1 MIEDFSSFHKIV
13 LPTLRQL
20 FTICCHPQR
29 KSTLKTYFNVHK
41 KGSKMIEKDF
51 DLLRIIKQMRVSAL
65 QLRCLMD
72 QSQASLSKQLAKHAL
87 SDDSSFSSSVSD
99 SETSKSYEFLDK
111 IFGDTEEKI
120 TKRLLKI
127 FLSRNSK
134 LKMKLQS
141 ESANVMEYK
150 V

>member
-1 MIEDFSSFHKIV
+1 
-13 LPTLRQL
+13 
-20 FTICCHPQR
+20 
-29 KSTLKTYFNVHK
+29 
-41 KGSKMIEKDF
+41 MIEKDF

-99 SETSKSYEFLDK
+99 SETGKIYEFLDK

-134 LKMKLQS
+134 LKIKLQS
-141 ESANVMEYK
+141 ESAIVVEHK
-150 V
+150 VETDIPAQKDKVVQFEELNGKFSNNNDDNSLEWKGELADEEDS

>member
-1 MIEDFSSFHKIV
+1 
-13 LPTLRQL
+13 
-20 FTICCHPQR
+20 
-29 KSTLKTYFNVHK
+29 
-41 KGSKMIEKDF
+41 MIEKDF

-99 SETSKSYEFLDK
+99 SETGKSYEFLDK

-134 LKMKLQS
+134 LKIKLQS
-141 ESANVMEYK
+141 ESAIVLEHK
-150 V
+150 VETDRPAQKDKVVNFGYLNRKISNKYNDNSLEWKGELVDEEDS

>member
-1 MIEDFSSFHKIV
+1 
-13 LPTLRQL
+13 
-20 FTICCHPQR
+20 
-29 KSTLKTYFNVHK
+29 
-41 KGSKMIEKDF
+41 MIEKDF

-87 SDDSSFSSSVSD
+87 SDDSSFSSSFSD
-99 SETSKSYEFLDK
+99 SETGKSYEFLDK

-134 LKMKLQS
+134 LKIKLQS
-141 ESANVMEYK
+141 ESAIVLEHK
-150 V
+150 VETDRPAQKDKVVNFGYLNRRISNNYDDNSLEWKGELADEEDS

>member
-1 MIEDFSSFHKIV
+1 
-13 LPTLRQL
+13 
-20 FTICCHPQR
+20 
-29 KSTLKTYFNVHK
+29 
-41 KGSKMIEKDF
+41 MIEKDF
-51 DLLRIIKQMRVSAL
+51 DLLRIIKHMRVSAL

-99 SETSKSYEFLDK
+99 SETGKSYEFLDK

-134 LKMKLQS
+134 LKIKLQS
-141 ESANVMEYK
+141 ESAIVLEHK
-150 V
+150 VETDRPAQKDKVVNFGYLNRKISHNYDDNSLEWKGELADEEDS

>member
-1 MIEDFSSFHKIV
+1 
-13 LPTLRQL
+13 
-20 FTICCHPQR
+20 
-29 KSTLKTYFNVHK
+29 
-41 KGSKMIEKDF
+41 MIEKDF
-51 DLLRIIKQMRVSAL
+51 DLLRIIKHMRVFAL

-87 SDDSSFSSSVSD
+87 SDDSNFSSSVSD
-99 SETSKSYEFLDK
+99 SETGKSYEFLDK

-134 LKMKLQS
+134 LKIKLQS
-141 ESANVMEYK
+141 ESAIVLEHK
-150 V
+150 VETDRPAQKDKVVNFGYLNRKISNNYDDNSLEWKGELVDEEDS

>member
-1 MIEDFSSFHKIV
+1 
-13 LPTLRQL
+13 
-20 FTICCHPQR
+20 
-29 KSTLKTYFNVHK
+29 
-41 KGSKMIEKDF
+41 MIEKDF

-87 SDDSSFSSSVSD
+87 SDDSNFSSSVSD
-99 SETSKSYEFLDK
+99 SETGKSYEFLDK

-134 LKMKLQS
+134 LKIKLQS
-141 ESANVMEYK
+141 ESAIVVEHK
-150 V
+150 VVTDIPAQKDKVVQFEELNGKFSNNNDDNSLEWKGELADEEDS

>member
-1 MIEDFSSFHKIV
+1 
-13 LPTLRQL
+13 
-20 FTICCHPQR
+20 
-29 KSTLKTYFNVHK
+29 
-41 KGSKMIEKDF
+41 MIEKDF

-99 SETSKSYEFLDK
+99 SETGKSYEFLDK
-111 IFGDTEEKI
+111 IFEDTEEKI

-134 LKMKLQS
+134 LKIKLQS
-141 ESANVMEYK
+141 ESAIVVEHK
-150 V
+150 VETDIPTQKDKVVQFEELNGKFSNNNDDNSLEWKGELADEEDS

>member
-1 MIEDFSSFHKIV
+1 
-13 LPTLRQL
+13 
-20 FTICCHPQR
+20 
-29 KSTLKTYFNVHK
+29 
-41 KGSKMIEKDF
+41 MIEKDF

-99 SETSKSYEFLDK
+99 SETGKSYEFLDK

-134 LKMKLQS
+134 LKIKLQS
-141 ESANVMEYK
+141 ESAIVVEHK
-150 V
+150 VETDIPTQKDKVVQFEELNGKFSNNNDDNSLEWKGELADEEDS

>member
-1 MIEDFSSFHKIV
+1 
-13 LPTLRQL
+13 
-20 FTICCHPQR
+20 
-29 KSTLKTYFNVHK
+29 
-41 KGSKMIEKDF
+41 MIEKDF
-51 DLLRIIKQMRVSAL
+51 DLLRIIKHLRVSAL

-99 SETSKSYEFLDK
+99 SETGKSYEFLDK

-134 LKMKLQS
+134 LKIKLQS
-141 ESANVMEYK
+141 ESAIVVEHK
-150 V
+150 VETDRPAQKDKVVKFGELNRQISNNYDDNSLEWKGELADEEDS

>member
-1 MIEDFSSFHKIV
+1 
-13 LPTLRQL
+13 
-20 FTICCHPQR
+20 
-29 KSTLKTYFNVHK
+29 
-41 KGSKMIEKDF
+41 MIEKDF

-99 SETSKSYEFLDK
+99 SETGKSYEFLDK

-134 LKMKLQS
+134 LKIKLQS
-141 ESANVMEYK
+141 ESAIVEEHK
-150 V
+150 VETDIPAQKDKVVQLEELNGKFSNNNDDNSLEWKGELADEEDS